1 MKRKL
6 EENEAAGLEEWQ
18 TRVVDELTELSAK
31 LDKLNAFIQT
41 EHFAELEEEIRALM
55 VEQASAMNAY
65 AEVLKARVARF

>member
-18 TRVVDELTELSAK
+18 ARVVDELTELSAK

-41 EHFAELEEEIRALM
+41 EQFAELEEEIRALM

>member
-1 MKRKL
+1 M
-6 EENEAAGLEEWQ
+6 
-18 TRVVDELTELSAK
+18 ELSAK

-41 EHFAELEEEIRALM
+41 EHFAELEEEIKALM